1 MKGDRLMAAAAQ
13 NMRYHGR
20 QAVNGSLAYDLDYG
34 ARERERRRAGEDQKV
49 RKEPKA
55 KAYSA
60 PRVLLRARQYV
71 SPLAVLS
78 VAAIMGL
85 ALLVL
90 LSYVRL
96 TLLSSETVE
105 LRRQL
110 EELEEKNVDL
120 TAQYHQMFDMA
131 SVKEAAEAAGM
142 AKPTGT
148 QMGRLDLS
156 AGDSAVSYR
165 QKESGLLNRLL
176 SSLHGGVYAV
186 VEYFD

>member
-1 MKGDRLMAAAAQ
+1 MAAAARD
-13 NMRYHGR
+13 MRYRGK
-20 QAVNGSLAYDLDYG
+20 QAVNGSLAYDLDYP
-34 ARERERRRAGEDQKV
+34 ARERNPRRAK
-49 RKEPKA
+49 KAPKA
-55 KAYSA
+55 QGKPRIYEA

-90 LSYVRL
+90 LNYVQL
-96 TLLSSETVE
+96 TRLSSETVE
-105 LRRQL
+105 LQSQL
-110 EELEEKNVDL
+110 QELETEQVTL
-120 TAQYHQMFDMA
+120 TAQYQRMFDMA

-142 AKPTGT
+142 SKPSST
-148 QMGRLDLS
+148 QMSRLDLS
-156 AGDSAVSYR
+156 AGDSAVAYQ
-165 QKESGLLNRLL
+165 QKEPGLLRRIL

>member
-1 MKGDRLMAAAAQ
+1 MAAAAGST
-13 NMRYHGR
+13 RYRGG
-20 QAVNGSLAYDLDYG
+20 QAVNGSLAYDLDY
-34 ARERERRRAGEDQKV
+34 AERERERRRTAEAPKA

-55 KAYSA
+55 KAYAA

-90 LSYVRL
+90 LSYVQL
-96 TLLSSETVE
+96 TLLSADTVK
-105 LRRQL
+105 LRSQL
-110 EELEEKNVDL
+110 EELETENAAL

-142 AKPTGT
+142 TKPTST

-165 QKESGLLNRLL
+165 QKETGLWTRLL